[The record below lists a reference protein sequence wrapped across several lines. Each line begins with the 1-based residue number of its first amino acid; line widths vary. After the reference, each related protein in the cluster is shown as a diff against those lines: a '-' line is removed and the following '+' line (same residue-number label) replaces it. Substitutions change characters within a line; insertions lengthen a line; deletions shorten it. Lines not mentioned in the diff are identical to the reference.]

1 MSEQFKIG
9 DDVIIVN
16 DFSTW
21 LGYYDLPND
30 TVLHVVEKHSNDY
43 HYVDGDDLLIEIEA
57 VLRFPEDFQVVS
69 RTKENVEIEV
79 MIGDYVEVLVPLE
92 RFAKE
97 QTIEVGTVLEVVEDK
112 PGSWWVHGDTI
123 ELGALVNHRSKFKLV
138 PAPKPNEYATGGWLN
153 GDHQLGLIGEQCSDY
168 VIPMT
173 RIEKE
178 ETVRADGG
186 TVIGKL
192 NLPSGLSDETYKQFG
207 EMLVKA
213 HESKDSQILGVYRPE
228 LETRKVGKVPMHM
241 VIDGFPRAL
250 REVAKV
256 MGWAADVK
264 GYKLHDWKN
273 LPDADIEFPSAGN
286 RHMIDNSIMKSEGTS
301 AIERVDHESNLVH
314 LAHEVFNKLAELEL
328 ILTGKIK

>member
-1 MSEQFKIG
+1 MSKQFNIG
-9 DDVIIVN
+9 DDVIVVN
-16 DFSTW
+16 DREVW
-21 LGYYDLPND
+21 LDYHDLPND
-30 TVLHVVEKHSNDY
+30 TILSVVEKHDNEY
-43 HYVDGDDLLIEIEA
+43 HYVDGDKLLIEIEA
-57 VLRFPEDFQVVS
+57 VSRFPEDFQVVS
-69 RTKENVEIEV
+69 KPKENAATLLNAQRT
-79 MIGDYVEVLVPLE
+79 IGAIGYTPE
-92 RFAKE
+92 
-97 QTIEVGTVLEVVEDK
+97 TI
-112 PGSWWVHGDTI
+112 
-123 ELGALVNHRSKFKLV
+123 
-138 PAPKPNEYATGGWLN
+138 
-153 GDHQLGLIGEQCSDY
+153 
-168 VIPMT
+168 IPMT
-173 RIEKE
+173 SVEKE